1 MACNLLNKNN
11 FRSGYLGYL
20 EKKEKKI
27 IFSLKKLVISHGQ
40 LSAYLRVFKGLILG
54 FALGNLLIQTSKQHS
69 FFYYLSFFILSF
81 LLAVF
86 FINYE
91 KRHYRRKGLVNS
103 IRILFWILVLSFLF
117 SSIVF
122 VYGGYKEFIIV
133 LTITMFFSSLSY
145 SME

>member
-1 MACNLLNKNN
+1 MAYNLLNKNN
-11 FRSGYLGYL
+11 FCSDYLGYL

-27 IFSLKKLVISHGQ
+27 IFSLKRLTISHGQ
-40 LSAYLRVFKGLILG
+40 ISTYVRIVKGAILG

-69 FFYYLSFFILSF
+69 FFYYISFFILSF
-81 LLAVF
+81 LLAIF

-91 KRHYRRKGLVNS
+91 KRHYRRKGLANS
-103 IRILFWILVLSFLF
+103 IKILFWILVLSFLF

-122 VYGGYKEFIIV
+122 VYGGYKDFITV
-133 LTITMFFSSLSY
+133 LTITIFFSSLSY